1 MLGASYLR
9 MVWYQAGLEGLPMTT
24 VLFSGIFNSLSFP
37 SRQNRDTGIDS
48 GKQLKEAA
56 FPFIRTTS
64 T

>member
-1 MLGASYLR
+1 

-37 SRQNRDTGIDS
+37 SRQNRDTGIDR